1 MEQDFTITKLIGED
15 SNGIIT
21 KEEKY
26 KVSFDTSMVKF
37 YEYADSINTIAICD
51 QPWKTSPDGTRSNW
65 VSIEEAIDWFKNRD

>member
-1 MEQDFTITKLIGED
+1 MEKDFIVTKLIGED

-26 KVSFDTSMVKF
+26 KVSFDTSMVRF
-37 YEYADSINTIAICD
+37 YEYADSINTIAICN
-51 QPWKTSPDGTRSNW
+51 QPWKTNMDGTRSNW